1 MTSLILKRKILKKLD
16 LLSFDEQLRVLD
28 FTSAL
33 TDRKVV
39 GVSGQELLH
48 FAGKINSNDLEY
60 MQRAIEDECERID
73 VNEW

>member
-16 LLSFDEQLRVLD
+16 LLSFDEQQKVLD

-33 TDRKVV
+33 ADREVV
-39 GVSGQELLH
+39 GASGQELLH
-48 FAGKINSNDLEY
+48 FAGKINSDDLEY
-60 MQRAIEDECERID
+60 MQRAIEDKCERID